1 MLIAEAEQPSGGVT
15 GRMCDVEVEPV
26 ELSSICPACHE
37 SAMPTRPAEAPPS
50 PTSYSYSKVQTRLFY
65 TQMTDNQTDRE
76 RDKLT
81 DRPGR
86 IGRQKAN
93 ANSQCNVGRVFSV
106 LTKNN
111 NNKLFVYT
119 CCGSGTQQG
128 GKCRCLVA
136 EVVRT
141 ANVVG
146 KRQRKARGTS
156 LVALA
161 RLL

>member
-1 MLIAEAEQPSGGVT
+1 MKAPCQR
-15 GRMCDVEVEPV
+15 GR
-26 ELSSICPACHE
+26 LAAC
-37 SAMPTRPAEAPPS
+37 
-50 PTSYSYSKVQTRLFY
+50 SYSKVQTRLFY

-106 LTKNN
+106 LTKNAKNN

-128 GKCRCLVA
+128 GKCPCLVA
-136 EVVRT
+136 DAEVVQT